1 MTSHKW
7 PISQTVLYLKL
18 QHGGSHSNIH
28 IEVNFVVISR
38 HYFILEKLPK
48 RRSRRVPWTD
58 SEKKAVKAEL
68 GHFITKLMVPG
79 KLDCDKCLKKR
90 KELSRRTWKDIKN
103 FVHNTIQTVKRKYNF
118 KN

>member
-79 KLDCDKCLKKR
+79 KLDCDKCLKK
-90 KELSRRTWKDIKN
+90 KKRTFQENLEGYQKLCSQYHTNCEEKI
-103 FVHNTIQTVKRKYNF
+103 
-118 KN
+118 